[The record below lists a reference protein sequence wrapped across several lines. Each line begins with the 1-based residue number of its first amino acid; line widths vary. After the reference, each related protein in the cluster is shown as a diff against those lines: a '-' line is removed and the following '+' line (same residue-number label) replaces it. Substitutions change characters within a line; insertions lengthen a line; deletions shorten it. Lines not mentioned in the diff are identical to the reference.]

1 MFFGRLRQL
10 PANTCTLPA
19 DDTLS
24 RMKTVSPI
32 AAAALFLALPFSTAL
47 AAQSPCQNTPGTH
60 CGLKITQAANAG
72 PRLAPF
78 TLDRS
83 QPQTTVLRTRSVDQ
97 MSSADQQLLA
107 ANSATIASRAGV
119 QGFHLTGQGSAPSP
133 TDWQIQQMDCPALP
147 DHLLLRYQRDV
158 GTRSESSFTVALPRT
173 STARLHL
180 VPVER
185 AGYSLYTPSRH
196 NRLTIVVFNDL
207 LREDH
212 HPDRNDWLG
221 LALCYAALA
230 GERVQPALNP
240 VFADP
245 APATAQP
252 TPNLVPAT
260 LSLSWKQNPEVS
272 FVASNASSQ
281 RLRLWTLHFQHDGQL
296 RKVSTARTSQLS
308 AVPARGQVV
317 DLK

>member
-1 MFFGRLRQL
+1 
-10 PANTCTLPA
+10 
-19 DDTLS
+19 
-24 RMKTVSPI
+24 MKTLSPI
-32 AAAALFLALPFSTAL
+32 AAATLFLALPLSTAL
-47 AAQSPCQNTPGTH
+47 AAQSPCQNTPHTP
-60 CGLKITQAANAG
+60 CGLKITQASSAG

-83 QPQTTVLRTRSVDQ
+83 QPQTTQMRTRSVDQ

-107 ANSATIASRAGV
+107 ANSASIATRAGE
-119 QGFHLTGQGSAPSP
+119 QGFRLTGQGSAASP
-133 TDWQIQQMDCPALP
+133 TGWQIQQMECPALP
-147 DHLLLRYQRDV
+147 DHLLLRYQRDT

-173 STARLHL
+173 FTGRLHL

-185 AGYSLYTPSRH
+185 AGYSLFTPSRR
-196 NRLTIVVFNDL
+196 NRMTIVVFNDL

-212 HPDRNDWLG
+212 HPDRSDWLG

-230 GERVQPALNP
+230 GDRVQPALNP
-240 VFADP
+240 VTADP
-245 APATAQP
+245 TPDSPQP
-252 TPNLVPAT
+252 NPNVVPAT

-272 FVASNASSQ
+272 FVASNDTSQ
-281 RLRLWTLHFQHDGQL
+281 RLRLWTLHFQRDGQL
-296 RKVSTARTSQLS
+296 RKVTTARASQLS

>member
-1 MFFGRLRQL
+1 
-10 PANTCTLPA
+10 
-19 DDTLS
+19 
-24 RMKTVSPI
+24 MKTVSPI
-32 AAAALFLALPFSTAL
+32 AAAALFLTLPLSSAL
-47 AAQSPCQNTPGTH
+47 AAQSPCQNTPGTR
-60 CGLKITQAANAG
+60 CGLRITQAANAG

-119 QGFHLTGQGSAPSP
+119 QGFHLAGQGSAQAP
-133 TDWQIQQMDCPALP
+133 TDWQIQQMECPALP
-147 DHLLLRYQRDV
+147 DHLLLRYRRDV

-173 STARLHL
+173 SAARLHL

-196 NRLTIVVFNDL
+196 NRMTIVVFNDL

-230 GERVQPALNP
+230 GDRVQPALNP
-240 VFADP
+240 VSA
-245 APATAQP
+245 APTPDSSQP
-252 TPNLVPAT
+252 YPNLVPAT
-260 LSLSWKQNPEVS
+260 LSISWKQNPEVS
-272 FVASNASSQ
+272 FVASSASSE
-281 RLRLWTLHFQHDGQL
+281 RLRLWTLHFQRDGQL
-296 RKVSTARTSQLS
+296 RKVSTAHASQLS